1 MFILQANVFLKM
13 VFLLFLFSS
22 LKIRVPA
29 DLKGI
34 VLLYRFFFFFSS
46 IFRGT
51 VNYSA
56 SSSRAIISGI
66 SVVQKLFLKTITSF
80 KSLLNVDD
88 ENPETGSKVLQ
99 CSVES
104 G

>member
-1 MFILQANVFLKM
+1 M
-13 VFLLFLFSS
+13 
-22 LKIRVPA
+22 
-29 DLKGI
+29 
-34 VLLYRFFFFFSS
+34 
-46 IFRGT
+46 
-51 VNYSA
+51 NYSA